1 MIKKIILK
9 INKNKNKNYF
19 YVFVGLVFSSLFLFA
34 NNLII
39 ARQLNPSNYG
49 LFFSILAIVMMFAN
63 LVVSG
68 LPFYLQDQ
76 ISSKISNFKKTGKE
90 IFLLFLLFIIF
101 YFIILMGWT
110 YLGPNTLADKKILLS
125 LSILI
130 VFNPFIELSKTLLQ
144 IKSKFLNISILNI
157 AVNFVRFLLI
167 VLVIYSSL
175 KLDLDTV
182 SVIYILGSLF
192 PFIISLYLFSKY
204 LNFKFIFTS
213 FHKFFSFQLIL
224 QTLKKTKYYIS
235 TNFLYFVYASLDIL
249 IIKYK
254 LSNFDAGIFFSAYSI
269 ILGLQIFG
277 EATIR
282 TFSFQYFKKIKSN
295 IKSVELFALQN
306 TRFLMTLVLP
316 ICLIISFH
324 SDIIIELLY
333 GDKYLKS
340 SGVLKYLVFLAPL
353 RIITTNLQLITITRK
368 SAYYTSIA
376 LLTILVIKIPLM
388 LILIHYFALV
398 GAVICLII
406 LEILNL
412 MLISYFNNQKILN
425 SK

>member
-9 INKNKNKNYF
+9 INKNKNYF

>member
-1 MIKKIILK
+1 VIKKIILK
-9 INKNKNKNYF
+9 INKNKNYF

>member
-1 MIKKIILK
+1 VIKKIILRIK
-9 INKNKNKNYF
+9 KNKNYF
-19 YVFVGLVFSSLFLFA
+19 YVFIGLGFSIFFAFA

-76 ISSKISNFKKTGKE
+76 ISNKMFSYKKIGNE

-101 YFIILMGWT
+101 YFIILICWT
-110 YLGPNTLADKKILLS
+110 YLGPNTIEDKKLLLS

-130 VFNPFIELSKTLLQ
+130 VFSPFIEIAKTLLQ
-144 IKSKFLNISILNI
+144 TKSKFLSISILNI
-157 AVNFVRFLLI
+157 TVNFGRFLLI
-167 VLVIYSSL
+167 ILVIFSSL

-182 SVIYILGSLF
+182 SVIYILGSFF
-192 PFIISLYLFSKY
+192 PFIISLYLFSRY
-204 LNFKFIFTS
+204 FNLRFVFTNFY
-213 FHKFFSFQLIL
+213 KFFSSKLIL
-224 QTLKKTKYYIS
+224 QILNKTKFYIS
-235 TNFLYFVYASLDIL
+235 TNFLYFVYTSLDIL

-254 LSNFDAGIFFSAYSI
+254 LSNFDAGIFFAAYSI

-295 IKSVELFALQN
+295 IKSIKLFASQN
-306 TRFLMTLVLP
+306 TRFLMILVLP
-316 ICLIISFH
+316 FCLIIFFY

-333 GDKYLKS
+333 GDKYIIS
-340 SGVLKYLVFLAPL
+340 SGVLKYLVFLVPL
-353 RIITTNLQLITITRK
+353 RIISTNLSLITITKKR
-368 SAYYTSIA
+368 AYYNSII

-398 GAVICLII
+398 GVVICLIT

-425 SK
+425 AK

>member
-9 INKNKNKNYF
+9 INKNKNYF

-76 ISSKISNFKKTGKE
+76 ISGKISNFKKTGKE

-157 AVNFVRFLLI
+157 TVNFVRFLLI

-204 LNFKFIFTS
+204 LNFKFVFTS

-306 TRFLMTLVLP
+306 TRFLMILVLP
-316 ICLIISFH
+316 ICLIISFY

-333 GDKYLKS
+333 GDKYIKS

-368 SAYYTSIA
+368 SAYYTSIV

>member
-1 MIKKIILK
+1 MIKKIILRIK
-9 INKNKNKNYF
+9 KNKNYF
-19 YVFVGLVFSSLFLFA
+19 YVFIGLGFSIFFAFA

-76 ISSKISNFKKTGKE
+76 ISNKMFSYKKIGNE

-101 YFIILMGWT
+101 YFIILICWT
-110 YLGPNTLADKKILLS
+110 YLGPNTLVDKKILLS

-130 VFNPFIELSKTLLQ
+130 VLSPFIEIAKTLLQ
-144 IKSKFLNISILNI
+144 INSKFFNISILNI
-157 AVNFVRFLLI
+157 TVNFVRFLLI
-167 VLVIYSSL
+167 ILVIYSSL

-204 LNFKFIFTS
+204 LNFKFFFTN
-213 FHKFFSFQLIL
+213 FHKLFSFKLIL
-224 QTLKKTKYYIS
+224 QTLKKTKFYIS

-254 LSNFDAGIFFSAYSI
+254 LSNFDAGIFFAAYSI

-295 IKSVELFALQN
+295 IKSIKLFASQN
-306 TRFLMTLVLP
+306 TRFLMILVLP
-316 ICLIISFH
+316 FCLIIFFY

-333 GDKYLKS
+333 GDKYIIS
-340 SGVLKYLVFLAPL
+340 SGVLKYLVFLVPL
-353 RIITTNLQLITITRK
+353 RIISTNLSLITITKKR
-368 SAYYTSIA
+368 AYYNSII

-398 GAVICLII
+398 GVVICLIT

-425 SK
+425 AK

>member
-9 INKNKNKNYF
+9 INKNKNYF

-76 ISSKISNFKKTGKE
+76 ISGKISNYKKTGKE

-157 AVNFVRFLLI
+157 TVNFVRFLLI

-182 SVIYILGSLF
+182 SIIYILGSLF

-204 LNFKFIFTS
+204 LNFKFVFTS

-224 QTLKKTKYYIS
+224 QTLKKTRYYIS

-295 IKSVELFALQN
+295 IKSIELFALQN
-306 TRFLMTLVLP
+306 TRFLMILVLP
-316 ICLIISFH
+316 ICLIISFY

-333 GDKYLKS
+333 GDKYIIS

-368 SAYYTSIA
+368 SAYYTSII

-425 SK
+425 TK

>member
-9 INKNKNKNYF
+9 INKNKNYY
-19 YVFVGLVFSSLFLFA
+19 YVFIGLVLSTIFAFA

-76 ISSKISNFKKTGKE
+76 ISDKIVNYKKIGKE
-90 IFLLFLLFIIF
+90 ILLLFLLFIIF

-110 YLGPNTLADKKILLS
+110 YLGPNTIEDKKILLL

-130 VFNPFIELSKTLLQ
+130 IFGPFIEIAKTLFQ
-144 IKSKFLNISILNI
+144 IKSKFLYISMLNI
-157 AVNFVRFLLI
+157 TLNFGRFLLI
-167 VLVIYSSL
+167 LLAIYSSL
-175 KLDLDTV
+175 KLDIDTV

-192 PFIISLYLFSKY
+192 PFIISLYIFSKY
-204 LNFKFIFTS
+204 LNFRFVFINLY
-213 FHKFFSFQLIL
+213 KFFSFQLIL
-224 QTLKKTKYYIS
+224 QILKKTKFYIS
-235 TNFLYFVYASLDIL
+235 TNFLYFVYVSLDIL

-254 LSNFDAGIFFSAYSI
+254 LSNFDAGIFFAAYSI

-282 TFSFQYFKKIKSN
+282 TFSFQYYKEVKSN
-295 IKSVELFALQN
+295 IKSIKSFASQN
-306 TRFLMTLVLP
+306 TRFLMMLVLP
-316 ICLIISFH
+316 ICLIIFFYSN
-324 SDIIIELLY
+324 IIIGLLY
-333 GDKYLKS
+333 GDKYIIS
-340 SGVLKYLVFLAPL
+340 SEVLKYLVFLAPL
-353 RIITTNLQLITITRK
+353 KIISTNLSLITVTKKR
-368 SAYYTSIA
+368 AYYNSII
-376 LLTILVIKIPLM
+376 LLTLLVVKVPLM
-388 LILIHYFALV
+388 LILIHNFALV
-398 GAVICLII
+398 GAVICLIT

-425 SK
+425 AK

>member
-1 MIKKIILK
+1 
-9 INKNKNKNYF
+9 
-19 YVFVGLVFSSLFLFA
+19 
-34 NNLII
+34 
-39 ARQLNPSNYG
+39 
-49 LFFSILAIVMMFAN
+49 
-63 LVVSG
+63 
-68 LPFYLQDQ
+68 
-76 ISSKISNFKKTGKE
+76 
-90 IFLLFLLFIIF
+90 
-101 YFIILMGWT
+101 
-110 YLGPNTLADKKILLS
+110 LS

-130 VFNPFIELSKTLLQ
+130 VFSPFIEIAKTLFQ

-157 AVNFVRFLLI
+157 TVNFVRFLLI
-167 VLVIYSSL
+167 ILVIYSSL
-175 KLDLDTV
+175 KLDLETV

-204 LNFKFIFTS
+204 LNFKFVFTN
-213 FHKFFSFQLIL
+213 FYKFFSFQLIL
-224 QTLKKTKYYIS
+224 QTLKKTKFYIS

-254 LSNFDAGIFFSAYSI
+254 LSNFDAGIFFAAYSI

-295 IKSVELFALQN
+295 IKSIKLFALQN
-306 TRFLMTLVLP
+306 TRFLMILVLP
-316 ICLIISFH
+316 FCLIIFFY

-333 GDKYLKS
+333 GDKYIIS

-353 RIITTNLQLITITRK
+353 RIISTNLSLITITK
-368 SAYYTSIA
+368 KMAYYNSII

-398 GAVICLII
+398 GVVICLII

-412 MLISYFNNQKILN
+412 MLTSYFNNQKILN
-425 SK
+425 AK

>member
-282 TFSFQYFKKIKSN
+282 TFSFQYFKKIVTKKK
-295 IKSVELFALQN
+295 I
-306 TRFLMTLVLP
+306 
-316 ICLIISFH
+316 
-324 SDIIIELLY
+324 
-333 GDKYLKS
+333 
-340 SGVLKYLVFLAPL
+340 
-353 RIITTNLQLITITRK
+353 
-368 SAYYTSIA
+368 YY
-376 LLTILVIKIPLM
+376 
-388 LILIHYFALV
+388 
-398 GAVICLII
+398 
-406 LEILNL
+406 
-412 MLISYFNNQKILN
+412 
-425 SK
+425 

>member
-9 INKNKNKNYF
+9 INKNKNYLYIF
-19 YVFVGLVFSSLFLFA
+19 IGLVFSAFFAFA
-34 NNLII
+34 NNMII

-76 ISSKISNFKKTGKE
+76 ISGKIGSYKKIGKE
-90 IFLLFLLFIIF
+90 IFSLFLLFIIF

-110 YLGPNTLADKKILLS
+110 YLGPNTLVDKKILLS

-130 VFNPFIELSKTLLQ
+130 VLSPFIEIAKTLLQ
-144 IKSKFLNISILNI
+144 INSKFFNISILNI
-157 AVNFVRFLLI
+157 TVNFVRFLLI
-167 VLVIYSSL
+167 ILVIYSSL

-204 LNFKFIFTS
+204 LNFKFVFTN
-213 FHKFFSFQLIL
+213 FHKLFSFKLIL
-224 QTLKKTKYYIS
+224 QTLKKTKFYIS
-235 TNFLYFVYASLDIL
+235 TNFLYFVYASIDIL

-254 LSNFDAGIFFSAYSI
+254 LSNFDAGIFFAAYSI

-295 IKSVELFALQN
+295 IKSIKLFASQN
-306 TRFLMTLVLP
+306 TRFLMILVLP
-316 ICLIISFH
+316 FCLIIFFY

-333 GDKYLKS
+333 GDKYIIS

-353 RIITTNLQLITITRK
+353 RIISTNLSLITITKKR
-368 SAYYTSIA
+368 AYYNSII

-412 MLISYFNNQKILN
+412 MLTNYFNNQKILN
-425 SK
+425 AK